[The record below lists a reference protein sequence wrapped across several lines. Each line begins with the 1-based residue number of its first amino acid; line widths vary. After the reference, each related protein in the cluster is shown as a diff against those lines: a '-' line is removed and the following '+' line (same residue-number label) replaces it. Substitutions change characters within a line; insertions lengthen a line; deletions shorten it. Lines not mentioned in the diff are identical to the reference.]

1 MTPVP
6 CYIPFSRTTG
16 AFIIKENADTGLKNV
31 CCGDSWQITVHGT
44 QFYNPRYHWLKDK
57 QLINLFLSLYMCTQV
72 TMFKQAESWF
82 KPHNDISFKLSCLRS
97 KKKIVLYSNMT
108 EFSSHFGQWCKED
121 KTNLPIPRKM
131 AVTLAVCST
140 ARTQLRKKCVFIY
153 VYASWAHIKAS
164 WDFKDASSECC
175 RG

>member
-82 KPHNDISFKLSCLRS
+82 KPHNDISFKPSCLRS
-97 KKKIVLYSNMT
+97 KKKKIVLYSNMT
-108 EFSSHFGQWCKED
+108 EFSSHFGQRGKEV
-121 KTNLPIPRKM
+121 KTNLPIPQKM

-140 ARTQLRKKCVFIY
+140 ARTQLRKN
-153 VYASWAHIKAS
+153 VYLFMCMHL
-164 WDFKDASSECC
+164 
-175 RG
+175 GHT